1 MNRTSFRV
9 PVNQPGSSMP
19 QYNPQQ
25 LPATPGAGVSA
36 RLSDSAAQVYSQ
48 GTDQQARQI
57 DVLGRGMQQIAKA
70 GYDLHT
76 DYQTGKAREAFN
88 QLRAEEMDIKARLAG
103 ITGKDAIDPEN
114 GVQASIAKWQQD
126 ARARLTKDL
135 GGMARSLFDQ
145 AAELHLANLTAWGI
159 EKHTGEE
166 RTYLNQQ
173 DEGTIALDAYA
184 MLSDPLNTAAV
195 KNGFGNIKGRYRAL
209 RDRNGWSDEI
219 TQAKLNAQAE
229 KIFSKMVDSQI
240 DGDNLGAARE
250 LLGRYG
256 EYMGGSRSALEA
268 RITAKGR
275 ELQAR
280 ARAEQE
286 MRFVS
291 TFATDPLQ
299 GIAEISTPEGQAKYG
314 LDAKAALG
322 VRSMLQAQ
330 WSFNKQAEKE
340 RRDAY
345 TTNAVNGI
353 YATLTGDPSKKIPP
367 DPAKAY
373 QDLQNSNLDALTK
386 LEMGRK
392 LEDGTI
398 GKTRDA
404 AAVNDMARLIV
415 SGEVDSDAPIDVMLA
430 QGKASVGDVAMLK
443 GMRKDMDGPLK
454 DYLKRGDALVGNAF
468 ARPQFAAGT
477 PEAAIK
483 EDRARNQLQ
492 RAITEAYKK
501 GGPEAVEK
509 LFSSDLPMSI
519 MSSNA
524 VSVDDEL
531 NNLDRVL
538 NVGRTDKRPIE
549 SADDYVN
556 RRTKGAAQ

>member
-1 MNRTSFRV
+1 MPIIIPRYETHHRQIQVGNIDPGFQQALIRNVGQDAAASTAQAMFDAGKQLTEIGIKEYVSQETARV
-9 PVNQPGSSMP
+9 SQALQEFKTQLSAEHERYTTTNQG
-19 QYNPQQ
+19 QNA
-25 LPATPGAGVSA
+25 LGAGEHFDSFALDTASPLANKFSGKFRTMFIQDAAATSLRFTEQGQAYANQQEKAWKKSA
-36 RLSDSAAQVYSQ
+36 WDGDLATSLKNVADNVDEPGYVRTAVKNLKGRYMDLFPGMDYRAVEAELNQKFAGTTIDSFL
-48 GTDQQARQI
+48 ARN
-57 DVLGRGMQQIAKA
+57 DV
-70 GYDLHT
+70 
-76 DYQTGKAREAFN
+76 GKARA
-88 QLRAEEMDIKARLAG
+88 
-103 ITGKDAIDPEN
+103 
-114 GVQASIAKWQQD
+114 
-126 ARARLTKDL
+126 
-135 GGMARSLFDQ
+135 
-145 AAELHLANLTAWGI
+145 
-159 EKHTGEE
+159 
-166 RTYLNQQ
+166 YLNEYK
-173 DEGTIALDAYA
+173 DI
-184 MLSDPLNTAAV
+184 
-195 KNGFGNIKGRYRAL
+195 
-209 RDRNGWSDEI
+209 
-219 TQAKLNAQAE
+219 
-229 KIFSKMVDSQI
+229 
-240 DGDNLGAARE
+240 LGATAPQYE
-250 LLGRYG
+250 H
-256 EYMGGSRSALEA
+256 
-268 RITAKGR
+268 RINSLGR

-291 TFATDPLQ
+291 TFAADPLQ

-330 WSFNKQAEKE
+330 WNFNKQVEKE
-340 RRDAY
+340 RRDTY
-345 TTNAVNGI
+345 ITDAVNGI
-353 YATLTGDPSKKIPP
+353 YATLTGDPSKNIPP

-404 AAVNDMARLIV
+404 AAVNDMARLIIG
-415 SGEVDSDAPIDVMLA
+415 GEVDSDAPIDVMLA

-549 SADDYVN
+549 NANEYL
-556 RRTKGAAQ
+556 RKRLQGGAQ